1 MLTAWIQARARG
13 ARPLGTANLERF
25 RLRWNKRSRDGS
37 AKCSVEETGRPED
50 VVLGVLYGLDVA
62 NKKLLDS
69 AEGIGR
75 GYGERSVMV
84 IWNGN
89 RLRVLTYYATSID
102 PHAKPYDWYR
112 DLVVAGAR
120 EHALPNSYIE
130 KLQSIEVISDTDPAR
145 EGRARQV
152 LK

>member
-1 MLTAWIQARARG
+1 
-13 ARPLGTANLERF
+13 
-25 RLRWNKRSRDGS
+25 
-37 AKCSVEETGRPED
+37 
-50 VVLGVLYGLDVA
+50 
-62 NKKLLDS
+62 
-69 AEGIGR
+69 
-75 GYGERSVMV
+75 MV